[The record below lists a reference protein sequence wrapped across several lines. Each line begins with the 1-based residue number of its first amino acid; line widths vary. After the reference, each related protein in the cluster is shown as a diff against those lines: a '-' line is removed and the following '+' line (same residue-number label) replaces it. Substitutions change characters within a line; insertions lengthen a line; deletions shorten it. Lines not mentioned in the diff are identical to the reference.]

1 MVNKEILRQAFM
13 ACFDDLDDASSV
25 HGAFGKATEWKD
37 RCKKINSW
45 IKDQAKN
52 ASGSKGKSKIEE
64 IIDADMYDNFV
75 SYIEEMYD
83 DGIGLTELNDIL
95 RFDGEQV
102 KKDIGIVSWD
112 DFKDLVDKKAI
123 DKAEKVINEIE
134 DKWEEFKDSDEN
146 KDDDG
151 NTIYDE
157 IEDWVN
163 DEYSQEPYSLVRS
176 AVDLIESEVDK
187 IADDEEKSDDWDS
200 MVEAITRCGLEY
212 EFKDFD
218 DIVDMVNELDSWIM
232 DSL

>member
-1 MVNKEILRQAFM
+1 MKIFVE
-13 ACFDDLDDASSV
+13 DPSEYDLKGMLWS
-25 HGAFGKATEWKD
+25 GAEKAL
-37 RCKKINSW
+37 
-45 IKDQAKN
+45 
-52 ASGSKGKSKIEE
+52 EE

-75 SYIEEMYD
+75 QYIDDVYY

-95 RFDGEQV
+95 RFDFEQL
-102 KKDIGIVSWD
+102 KKDIGMRNFD
-112 DFKDLVDKKAI
+112 ELKDLVDKKAI

-151 NTIYDE
+151 NTIYDD

-163 DEYSQEPYSLVRS
+163 DEYSNEPYSLVRS
-176 AVDLIESEVDK
+176 AVDRIEGEVDR

-200 MVEAITRCGLEY
+200 IVEAITMCGLED

-218 DIVDMVNELDSWIM
+218 DIVDMARELDSWVS
-232 DSL
+232 DNL